1 MHWTSNI
8 VNIQKKYPAQEN
20 LKRVWAPQTVY
31 DKEAGKYMVYW
42 SMKHGNGAD
51 IIYYAY
57 ANKDFTD
64 LEGEPKPLF
73 LPKNGKSCIDGD
85 IIYKDGLYHLFY
97 KTEGDGNGIKKA
109 TTVSLTSGQWTE
121 SGEYKQQTKEAVEG
135 SSIFPLIGSDK
146 YILMYD
152 VYMKG
157 KYQFTESDFKGKSKN
172 EVIYN
177 DNNYLM
183 FLPKELKSGYEIY
196 DPWNSTYYQFLSRTF
211 ASGYGKVWYDVNAS
225 KKLTRSAN
233 RAIKNSAG
241 YTSAIQR
248 ELQKK
253 KDSISRYSMESEKN
267 TYRIKKGNTYLLV
280 IFTPD
285 SFRFRKKITKENN
298 YYKEQYLSDIPWS
311 FDLKITYMDEK
322 AD

>member
-1 MHWTSNI
+1 M
-8 VNIQKKYPAQEN
+8 
-20 LKRVWAPQTVY
+20 
-31 DKEAGKYMVYW
+31 
-42 SMKHGNGAD
+42 
-51 IIYYAY
+51 
-57 ANKDFTD
+57 
-64 LEGEPKPLF
+64 
-73 LPKNGKSCIDGD
+73 
-85 IIYKDGLYHLFY
+85 
-97 KTEGDGNGIKKA
+97 
-109 TTVSLTSGQWTE
+109 
-121 SGEYKQQTKEAVEG
+121 
-135 SSIFPLIGSDK
+135 
-146 YILMYD
+146 
-152 VYMKG
+152 
-157 KYQFTESDFKGKSKN
+157 
-172 EVIYN
+172 IYN

-267 TYRIKKGNTYLLV
+267 TYRLKKGNTYLLV

-285 SFRFRKKITKENN
+285 SFRFRKKITKEHN